1 MNDKVIALIDMDCF
15 YVQVNESR
23 KHQIVIYR
31 NIEGGGKGK
40 AITQGGACCRGSG
53 LKNVQFSSEAKF

>member
-15 YVQVNESR
+15 YVQVIESR
-23 KHQIVIYR
+23 NNQIERDR

-40 AITQGGACCRGSG
+40 AITQGGACCCGPGFPNLSAI
-53 LKNVQFSSEAKF
+53 FFES